1 MYIKTSLPPIANFS
15 ETALLLTSLYSLT
28 AKAYEIYKENGP
40 SIDADHEATLGIY
53 NSQDSYSQ
61 SGTLDEDEQSW
72 QEGYVKDGM
81 PCSEII
87 I

>member
-1 MYIKTSLPPIANFS
+1 MYTKTSPPFSVTFS
-15 ETALLLTSLYSLT
+15 EILLLLTSLYSLT
-28 AKAYEIYKENGP
+28 AKSYEIYKENGL
-40 SIDADHEATLGIY
+40 SIDADIEAALGTY

-72 QEGYVKDGM
+72 QEDYVKDGM
-81 PCSEII
+81 TCLEII